1 MSEIEFIFEGTFIII
16 QCKSEEK
23 FEEIIKRFIIKAG
36 KKKDELIFIY
46 GGGFIDENL
55 TFNEQANEMDKSRN
69 KMSIIVSKKNEK
81 NLDEQSSF
89 KKSNYIICPKC
100 KESARIL
107 INNYKI
113 ELYNCKKGH
122 KTNDILIND
131 FDKTQNLEETEI
143 ICLNCNKVN
152 KNTSYNNMFFICF
165 DCKKNLCPLCKSIHD
180 KTHNIIDYDE
190 KYFICDLHYESYN
203 SYCTDCNTDICI
215 ICENQHNGHKIL
227 SYGKIFPDIK
237 KIKEKVNDFISKK
250 EAFKNDIKNII
261 NKLNILMSTMDKYFE
276 INEDIIKCYG
286 NKKRNYSLLQN
297 INDMDRFND
306 NVMRDLN
313 KIINENNICHKIENI
328 IDIYNKMNQKDYK
341 NNIKLSEIE
350 NNNDNKQQKNN
361 INTKDKIE
369 INNKENHD
377 IKNKEDEGGKKNEE
391 VKEFK
396 GDGKSD
402 NTNENINKMFNI
414 NKINN
419 DLMITSEKDDSNY
432 KDFDITKM
440 KQIVEINSSLKTI
453 SDIFV
458 LKDGRLLIYP
468 HDNGLFKKNFK
479 SFVFDIKNNNLI
491 ELNIERIE
499 DIIQMDD
506 DIVIIAT
513 DDEIK
518 LINIKEKDF
527 EIIQT
532 MKIKAKKLLKM
543 SEHKILVFDSNKKM
557 YFFPYEN
564 KNLKSVNETKIKG
577 INKLDIN
584 HFHIFKINENELAIS
599 YTDGIFTINR
609 NVGFFD
615 LKNGKKLKSFNV
627 AEWNLTPPFCLINKD
642 IFVFYDRFCLITILL
657 SNHSKEE
664 FYMSDV
670 DFRDS
675 VESIISLNEKKFIV
689 TLYNRI
695 KLFELKGVKNI
706 ININTINL
714 NCDIIKKYPKS
725 RLLIKEKKNESSDS
739 SIINLFY

>member
-1 MSEIEFIFEGTFIII
+1 MTEIEFIFEGTFIII

-69 KMSIIVSKKNEK
+69 KMSIIVSKNNEK

-89 KKSNYIICPKC
+89 KKSNYLICPKC

-131 FDKTQNLEETEI
+131 FDKTQNLEESEK
-143 ICLNCNKVN
+143 ICLNCNKAN
-152 KNTSYNNMFFICF
+152 KNDSFNNKFFICF
-165 DCKKNLCPLCKSIHD
+165 ECKKNLCPLCKSIHD

-369 INNKENHD
+369 I
-377 IKNKEDEGGKKNEE
+377 
-391 VKEFK
+391 
-396 GDGKSD
+396 
-402 NTNENINKMFNI
+402 
-414 NKINN
+414 
-419 DLMITSEKDDSNY
+419 
-432 KDFDITKM
+432 
-440 KQIVEINSSLKTI
+440 
-453 SDIFV
+453 
-458 LKDGRLLIYP
+458 
-468 HDNGLFKKNFK
+468 
-479 SFVFDIKNNNLI
+479 
-491 ELNIERIE
+491 
-499 DIIQMDD
+499 
-506 DIVIIAT
+506 
-513 DDEIK
+513 
-518 LINIKEKDF
+518 
-527 EIIQT
+527 
-532 MKIKAKKLLKM
+532 
-543 SEHKILVFDSNKKM
+543 
-557 YFFPYEN
+557 
-564 KNLKSVNETKIKG
+564 
-577 INKLDIN
+577 
-584 HFHIFKINENELAIS
+584 
-599 YTDGIFTINR
+599 TDGIFTINR

-664 FYMSDV
+664 FYMNDV

>member
-1 MSEIEFIFEGTFIII
+1 
-16 QCKSEEK
+16 
-23 FEEIIKRFIIKAG
+23 
-36 KKKDELIFIY
+36 
-46 GGGFIDENL
+46 
-55 TFNEQANEMDKSRN
+55 
-69 KMSIIVSKKNEK
+69 
-81 NLDEQSSF
+81 
-89 KKSNYIICPKC
+89 
-100 KESARIL
+100 
-107 INNYKI
+107 
-113 ELYNCKKGH
+113 
-122 KTNDILIND
+122 
-131 FDKTQNLEETEI
+131 
-143 ICLNCNKVN
+143 
-152 KNTSYNNMFFICF
+152 
-165 DCKKNLCPLCKSIHD
+165 
-180 KTHNIIDYDE
+180 
-190 KYFICDLHYESYN
+190 
-203 SYCTDCNTDICI
+203 
-215 ICENQHNGHKIL
+215 
-227 SYGKIFPDIK
+227 
-237 KIKEKVNDFISKK
+237 
-250 EAFKNDIKNII
+250 
-261 NKLNILMSTMDKYFE
+261 MSTMDKYFE

-419 DLMITSEKDDSNY
+419 DLMITSEKYDSNY

-453 SDIFV
+453 RDIFV

-491 ELNIERIE
+491 ELNIEKIE

-513 DDEIK
+513 DEEIK

-543 SEHKILVFDSNKKM
+543 SEHKILVFDLNKKT

-675 VESIISLNEKKFIV
+675 VKSIISLNEKKFIV

>member
-1 MSEIEFIFEGTFIII
+1 MTEIEFIFEGTFIII

-23 FEEIIKRFIIKAG
+23 FEEIIKRFTIKAG

-55 TFNEQANEMDKSRN
+55 TFKEQANEMDKSRN

-81 NLDEQSSF
+81 NLDEQDSF

-131 FDKTQNLEETEI
+131 FDKTQNLEESEI
-143 ICLNCNKVN
+143 ICLNCNKAN
-152 KNTSYNNMFFICF
+152 KNDSFNNKFFICF
-165 DCKKNLCPLCKSIHD
+165 ECKKNLCPLCKSIHD

-377 IKNKEDEGGKKNEE
+377 IKNKEDEGDKKNEE

-479 SFVFDIKNNNLI
+479 SFVFDMKNNNLI
-491 ELNIERIE
+491 ELNIEKIE

-513 DDEIK
+513 DEEIK

-543 SEHKILVFDSNKKM
+543 SEHKILVFDLNKKL

-564 KNLKSVNETKIKG
+564 KNLKSVNETKIKA
-577 INKLDIN
+577 INNLDIN
-584 HFHIFKINENELAIS
+584 YFHIFKINENELAIS
-599 YTDGIFTINR
+599 YTDGFFTINR

-615 LKNGKKLKSFNV
+615 LNKGKKLKSFNV
-627 AEWNLTPPFCLINKD
+627 SKFNLTPPFCLINKD
-642 IFVFYDRFCLITILL
+642 VFVFHDCLSLYTILL

>member
-55 TFNEQANEMDKSRN
+55 TFNEQANETDKSRN

-165 DCKKNLCPLCKSIHD
+165 ECKKNLCPLCKSIHD

-396 GDGKSD
+396 GEEKSD

-419 DLMITSEKDDSNY
+419 DLMITSEKDDNNY

-440 KQIVEINSSLKTI
+440 KQIVEINSSLKYI
-453 SDIFV
+453 RDIFV
-458 LKDGRLLIYP
+458 LKDSRLLIYP
-468 HDNGLFKKNFK
+468 N
-479 SFVFDIKNNNLI
+479 DIH
-491 ELNIERIE
+491 
-499 DIIQMDD
+499 
-506 DIVIIAT
+506 
-513 DDEIK
+513 
-518 LINIKEKDF
+518 F
-527 EIIQT
+527 
-532 MKIKAKKLLKM
+532 LK
-543 SEHKILVFDSNKKM
+543 
-557 YFFPYEN
+557 
-564 KNLKSVNETKIKG
+564 T
-577 INKLDIN
+577 
-584 HFHIFKINENELAIS
+584 
-599 YTDGIFTINR
+599 
-609 NVGFFD
+609 
-615 LKNGKKLKSFNV
+615 
-627 AEWNLTPPFCLINKD
+627 
-642 IFVFYDRFCLITILL
+642 
-657 SNHSKEE
+657 
-664 FYMSDV
+664 
-670 DFRDS
+670 
-675 VESIISLNEKKFIV
+675 IISKV
-689 TLYNRI
+689 
-695 KLFELKGVKNI
+695 LF
-706 ININTINL
+706 
-714 NCDIIKKYPKS
+714 
-725 RLLIKEKKNESSDS
+725 LI
-739 SIINLFY
+739 